1 MAYENEQIGG
11 TRESGAAGN
20 GSKVRE
26 HLKAAGSAA
35 GDAARVRSEQAQ
47 DWARSRGNQA
57 TDWARAQL
65 SGIQGRV
72 EANPQRATLWALGVG
87 LVFGIVLSSLLR
99 GRSE

>member
-11 TRESGAAGN
+11 ARESGAAGN

-35 GDAARVRSEQAQ
+35 GDAARVRSGQAQ
-47 DWARSRGNQA
+47 E
-57 TDWARAQL
+57 WARAQL
-65 SGIQGRV
+65 SGIQGRL
-72 EANPQRATLWALGVG
+72 ESNPQRGTLWALGVG